1 MKILAFETLSNG
13 VSTALMVNGKI
24 TSLNISTE
32 NSQQSEIL
40 VSEIEK
46 TLRQNNLDYFDL
58 DLIATSNGPASFT
71 GTRIALSCARTIR
84 IATNIPLILL
94 NSCEIIAHQYR
105 NYCGE
110 IFAIIQANP
119 DEFFYSINEAPPK
132 LTTKEDLINL
142 LPRNKFLL
150 CGSGKEFVAQITQ
163 NKNFEISPQKDE
175 IRADLIATL
184 AAYKIKDATSAQ
196 QNFEPIYLRSPN
208 ITKRKK

>member
-13 VSTALMVNGKI
+13 VSTALMINGKI
-24 TSLNISTE
+24 VTHNISTQ

-46 TLRQNNLDYFDL
+46 ILRQNNLDYFDL
-58 DLIATSNGPASFT
+58 DLIASSNGPASFT
-71 GTRIALSCARTIR
+71 GTRIGLSCARTIR
-84 IATNIPLILL
+84 IATNIPLILF

-110 IFAIIQANP
+110 IFVAIQANP
-119 DEFFYSINEAPPK
+119 EEFFYSLNETPPE
-132 LTTKEDLINL
+132 LTKKENLINL
-142 LPRNKFLL
+142 LPQNKFLL
-150 CGSGKEFVAQITQ
+150 CGSGKEFLAQIAQ
-163 NKNFEISPQKDE
+163 NKNCEISTQKDE
-175 IRADLIATL
+175 IRADLIANL
-184 AAYKIKDATSAQ
+184 AAHKTKITQSSQ